1 MSPVSNCPS
10 AFPSSQLRLFTFA
23 VLAGLSLKGQAA
35 ENPAD
40 ARRPNIVLILTDDQG
55 IADLGRNPHA
65 TPIRTPHLDR
75 LAERGVRFSD
85 HYACSSM
92 CTPSRAGILTGRY
105 PQRLGIYSVADAVA
119 GFPRDVKL
127 APGYLK
133 GAGYQTALIGKWHLG
148 GTVRPWSRP
157 GPLGF
162 DRFWWFEDSTHD
174 YFNPAVGEDAVR
186 GYITYSP
193 VRDQD
198 DPIEKMDY
206 LTREI
211 TAQSVEFIEKNKDQ
225 PFFLYVSQHCPHVPL
240 QVPKAVHDR
249 YTPLGLGRNATLTRA
264 MYEILDD
271 SVGEIVAALE
281 RNNLRENTLIIFSS
295 DNGGGVTEAQLN
307 WPFRGGKFSFLEGGI
322 RVPAIMSWPKR
333 LPENVV
339 YRNPVINVDY
349 LPTMFAA
356 AGLKPEPIFDGVN
369 LLPYL
374 RADQKDAPHDALY
387 FSIENHV
394 GWAIRA
400 GDWKLVY
407 TDLAQ
412 GLYNLKDDPRE
423 LNDLRQQQPERVAQ
437 LKAQYH
443 AWAAT
448 NKPSVLRDPAVQAEV
463 KRIRAESK
471 NDPIYQKMNVTEGFG
486 AKEGALND

>member
-1 MSPVSNCPS
+1 
-10 AFPSSQLRLFTFA
+10 
-23 VLAGLSLKGQAA
+23 
-35 ENPAD
+35 
-40 ARRPNIVLILTDDQG
+40 
-55 IADLGRNPHA
+55 
-65 TPIRTPHLDR
+65 
-75 LAERGVRFSD
+75 
-85 HYACSSM
+85 
-92 CTPSRAGILTGRY
+92 
-105 PQRLGIYSVADAVA
+105 
-119 GFPRDVKL
+119 
-127 APGYLK
+127 
-133 GAGYQTALIGKWHLG
+133 
-148 GTVRPWSRP
+148 
-157 GPLGF
+157 
-162 DRFWWFEDSTHD
+162 
-174 YFNPAVGEDAVR
+174 
-186 GYITYSP
+186 
-193 VRDQD
+193 
-198 DPIEKMDY
+198 
-206 LTREI
+206 
-211 TAQSVEFIEKNKDQ
+211 
-225 PFFLYVSQHCPHVPL
+225 
-240 QVPKAVHDR
+240 
-249 YTPLGLGRNATLTRA
+249 

-281 RNNLRENTLIIFSS
+281 RNNLRENTLIIYSS

-349 LPTMFAA
+349 LPTILAA
-356 AGLKPEPIFDGVN
+356 AGLESNSVFDGVN

-400 GDWKLVY
+400 GDWKLAY

-437 LKAQYH
+437 LKAQYY